1 MKTKNGEIIC
11 VSSYDM
17 AGIVDLFINT
27 KCKSL
32 NTPVCFEEE
41 EERFAL
47 SSYISKRIAHILAIL
62 LWLKMTLRNLILICI
77 RCDLKHSD
85 F

>member
-1 MKTKNGEIIC
+1 MKNKNGEIIC

-27 KCKSL
+27 NCKSL
-32 NTPVCFEEE
+32 NTPVCFEGEE
-41 EERFAL
+41 KRFAL
-47 SSYISKRIAHILAIL
+47 SSYILKRIVHILAIL
-62 LWLKMTLRNLILICI
+62 LWLKMTLMNLILKFL